1 MNSSKY
7 IMVLPGTVWQIPLIK
22 HIKSMGYKTVVVH
35 PYKDAPAFKYADEI
49 ELADILNKE
58 DCLKIAKKWN
68 VCAIMSDECD
78 IATPT
83 LAFLSEQ
90 LDLPSQGIEMAKL
103 YTNKYMMREVCKEH
117 NLPCPEF
124 KLCYSIEDA
133 IEFFEWYG
141 KKTIMKPIDANS
153 SRGVFTIENKE
164 DLIRLFPE
172 SIKHA
177 HNVKAVICEGFI
189 SGAEFSVDG
198 IMMPDGH
205 KSLVISEKTQFSYN
219 KNLDNMLYFSYNNE
233 KYDYD
238 LLRRINDE
246 FVINS
251 KLPFGFTHAEYR
263 YDNGNFYLLE
273 IGARGGGNLIS
284 SHILPAMTGIDNYS
298 ILVDQF
304 VTGTTSRNIDLDS
317 IDKEK
322 VAILSFF
329 DTTEEG
335 GIVKSIKGVDFL
347 DNLPDILYYQFN
359 FKEGDFIKRPT
370 DGGNRIGFYIA
381 CCDNKQ
387 KMDEL
392 IASIDKNVEIIYKN
406 RYENTIS

>member
-1 MNSSKY
+1 MKSSKY

-22 HIKSMGYKTVVVH
+22 HIKNMGYKTVVVH
-35 PYKDAPAFKYADEI
+35 PYKDAPAFTFADEI
-49 ELADILNKE
+49 ELSDILDK
-58 DCLKIAKKWN
+58 DACLEIAKKWE
-68 VCAIMSDECD
+68 VCAVMSDECD

-83 LAFLSEQ
+83 LAFISQQ
-90 LDLPSQGIEMAKL
+90 LGLPSQGNDMAKL
-103 YTNKYMMREVCKEH
+103 YTNKYMMREVCKKY
-117 NLPCPEF
+117 NLPCPEY
-124 KLCYSIEDA
+124 KLCYTLEDA
-133 IEFFEWYG
+133 LDFFASYG
-141 KKTIMKPIDANS
+141 KKMIMKPIDANS
-153 SRGVFTIENKE
+153 SRGVFTIESKE
-164 DLIRLFPE
+164 DLIRLFSE

-198 IMMPDGH
+198 IMMPGGH
-205 KSLVISEKTQFSYN
+205 KSLVVSEKTQFSYN
-219 KNLDNMLYFSYNNE
+219 KNLDNMLYFSHYNE

-238 LLRRINDE
+238 LLRKINDE
-246 FVINS
+246 FVMNS
-251 KLPFGFTHAEYR
+251 GLPFGFTHAEYR

-304 VTGTTSRNIDLDS
+304 VNGTTTRTIDFES
-317 IDKEK
+317 IDKDK

-335 GIVKSIKGVDFL
+335 GIVENIEGIEFL
-347 DNLPDILYYQFN
+347 KNNSDIIYYQFN
-359 FKEGDFIKRPT
+359 FKVGDFIKRPT

-381 CCDNKQ
+381 CCDNKM
-387 KMDEL
+387 KMSEL
-392 IASIDKNVEIIYKN
+392 ISDIENKVKIIYKK
-406 RYENTIS
+406 